1 MTIDLE
7 LLQALSEA
15 FGPPGDE
22 AQVRDLLRA
31 RLAGRADE
39 VWTDVVGNLF
49 ALKRAKLDPSPAPS
63 PVRGGE
69 PSPPSLLGKGDGG
82 LGSAGKPPRV
92 LVTAHMDEPALMVMQ
107 MGGNGLLSVRAAGR
121 TEARGLLGQVV
132 HVGAGRTP
140 GVIGVPPVHLT
151 PRDRR
156 QAVPDLDDLTVDIGV
171 DDRDEAGGVV
181 KRGDYVV
188 PATAFGRLGP
198 LVKGKAL
205 DNRAGLVVA
214 LALLNGEYPCD
225 LTLAFT
231 VQEGVGARGARV
243 AAYAVE
249 PDLAL
254 VVDGVAVDELPDED
268 EPPPDTRLGAGPIL
282 VLSDKRTLLDRGLT
296 ARLQALAE
304 AHGIPTQ
311 QVAMREENSDARTVQ
326 AVHTGVP
333 TALVGLPVRYPH
345 LPVSLAHPDDL
356 AAAVRLLQAAMT
368 ALL

>member
-22 AQVRDLLRA
+22 AQVRDLLRGH
-31 RLAGRADE
+31 LATRADE

-49 ALKRAKLDPSPAPS
+49 ALKRAKPGLAPTPGGEAGRGEVTSPLLRPSP
-63 PVRGGE
+63 
-69 PSPPSLLGKGDGG
+69 
-82 LGSAGKPPRV
+82 PPRV
-92 LVTAHMDEPALMVMQ
+92 LVTAHMDEAGLMVMQ
-107 MGGNGLLSVRAAGR
+107 IGGNGLLNVRAAGR
-121 TEARGLLGQVV
+121 VEARGLLGQVV
-132 HVGAGRTP
+132 HVGPSRTP
-140 GVIGVPPVHLT
+140 GVIGVAPVHLT
-151 PRDRR
+151 PRERR
-156 QAVPDLDDLTVDIGV
+156 QDVPDLADLTVDIGV
-171 DDRDEAGGVV
+171 DGKDEAAGVV
-181 KRGDYVV
+181 KRGDYAV
-188 PATAFGRLGP
+188 PATTFGRLGP

-205 DNRAGLVVA
+205 DNRAGVAVA
-214 LALLNGEYPCD
+214 LALLDGDYPCD
-225 LTLAFT
+225 LYLAFT

-254 VVDGVAVDELPDED
+254 VVDGVGVDELPDED
-268 EPPPDTRLGAGPIL
+268 EPPPDPRLGAGPVL
-282 VLSDKRTLLDRGLT
+282 VLSDRQVLLDRGLT

-311 QVAMREENSDARTVQ
+311 TLATRGETSDARGVQ
-326 AVHTGVP
+326 QAGAGVP

-356 AAAVRLLQAAMT
+356 AAAVRLLQAALGNGT
-368 ALL
+368 RTTTD